1 MIYKGRFVAL
11 YLTMSIA
18 VFAQTHSRPT
28 ITIDE
33 AHHQVERSY
42 GEEAPPYH
50 IPASDSVMVDATDYE
65 FGGVEG
71 DAIAPPNMVQL
82 VNSKGIYR
90 ADWDAQ
96 NKRAILNSTTLKVLR
111 GDGPFPGFRAGESY
125 ILAIG
130 NAGAVQAVG
139 SAPFRVRWV
148 GIIAVTASAP

>member
-1 MIYKGRFVAL
+1 MIYRVRFVTL
-11 YLTMSIA
+11 YLAMGYA
-18 VFAQTHSRPT
+18 VFAQTNSGPT
-28 ITIDE
+28 IEIDE

-42 GEEAPPYH
+42 GSEAPPYQ
-50 IPASDSVMVDATDYE
+50 IPASDSLIVDASGYE
-65 FGGVEG
+65 FGGAEG
-71 DAIAPPNMVQL
+71 AANAPPNMVQL
-82 VNSKGIYR
+82 VNNKGIYG

-130 NAGAVQAVG
+130 NAGAVQADG